1 MAYLDELSTPRIGAP
16 RLFKCVTQFGHC
28 AVAAATRKRHI
39 TVLKAANEA
48 AGADSDPPKH
58 TLAGVMQHAVF
69 LTQGNYP
76 MIRFSARPAASVL
89 AMATVLG
96 LCQAN
101 AADAAVMVSDSAVT
115 VDGAAEPAG
124 ADSSAV
130 GGQDN
135 SGAAAPEDAARSSEP
150 GLTEIIVTATKRETN
165 LQRTPISIS
174 VMGADTIRERKVQSL
189 LDLADGGVPSL
200 RVATFEARQSALTIG
215 IRGIVPLDANQP
227 AREQG
232 VGIYIDGVYLGR
244 QHGLNTALFDVERIE
259 VLKGPQGTLFGRN
272 TEGGA
277 LSMVSKAP
285 SGKFGA
291 RLEGGF
297 GNLGAY
303 NGGAHLDLPEVAGFS
318 VKLDGVISHQAAVT
332 SNPLAGQAGF
342 GYFHRKG
349 GRAALRWKPTDT
361 ITNDFAY
368 DVARDENT
376 PFYSQLLNYN
386 PNGCLS
392 GGTNAAPLA
401 IPAGSTCRTPGT
413 AFTGSQGTV
422 RSLLPGVVVNGTT
435 LMRTADIGVPQQV
448 SVDRTHGF
456 TNTFKWK
463 IAPEIEFRAITAWRG
478 VDVQQFDNSGGAHR
492 VPLVNLTAACTAAAP
507 CAFSRYSNADLR
519 QRQFSQEF
527 QAVGSIGP
535 VDYVAGLYYFTE
547 HVSDDAAT
555 PNSVG
560 AVATLSGTTVVGAT
574 YVTIPFCAANTPLF
588 VGSSVNGCAIDRAS
602 EVYTHSYAGY
612 GQATWNATDAL
623 HITLGGRYTKDT
635 KRGVLHFSRNV
646 NYDDPVNAA
655 VLVRNGYA
663 PLDKSWTRFNPTAT
677 VAYDFSQSVH
687 GYAKYATG
695 YRAGGASSRTSNYQ
709 AFNPEDV
716 NSYELG
722 LKADFWD
729 RRARF
734 NIATYIMQRK
744 DSQVDLSTI
753 QPTATGNF
761 NNLVTFN
768 APGITKIRGIEAD
781 LTIKPI
787 DGLTLNAS
795 YAYTYTDI
803 PLVPVTYREFTSGG
817 VATGNSTTVL
827 QKFFV
832 VFTPRNAAS
841 GAIDYELPVHADTRI
856 KFHLDANYGQA
867 TQTFDQF
874 ATKADASFIVNGRIS
889 LLDIALGGGGAKLA
903 VSAWS
908 RNLFNEQ
915 HVYRRDPSNSVPAV
929 QSTAAAGVPNVLV
942 IGNNGGILGD
952 YGNFN
957 VPRTFGLDASIKF

>member
-1 MAYLDELSTPRIGAP
+1 MTKFNARCMLL
-16 RLFKCVTQFGHC
+16 
-28 AVAAATRKRHI
+28 ATAS
-39 TVLKAANEA
+39 L
-48 AGADSDPPKH
+48 
-58 TLAGVMQHAVF
+58 
-69 LTQGNYP
+69 
-76 MIRFSARPAASVL
+76 AAS
-89 AMATVLG
+89 
-96 LCQAN
+96 LCTA
-101 AADAAVMVSDSAVT
+101 
-115 VDGAAEPAG
+115 PAF
-124 ADSSAV
+124 A
-130 GGQDN
+130 Q
-135 SGAAAPEDAARSSEP
+135 AAAPAAAPAETAAADQ
-150 GLTEIIVTATKRETN
+150 GLGEIVVTATKRETN

-174 VMGADTIRERKVQSL
+174 VMGSEMIRDRKVQSL

-244 QHGLNTALFDVERIE
+244 QHGLNAGLFDVERVE

-277 LSMVSKAP
+277 LSIVSKAP
-285 SGKFGA
+285 TGEFGG
-291 RLEGGF
+291 RIEGGI
-297 GNLGAY
+297 GNIGAY
-303 NGGAHLDLPEVAGFS
+303 NGAIHVDLPKIAGFS
-318 VKLDGVISHQAAVT
+318 IKLDGVIQRQDAIT
-332 SNPLAGQAGF
+332 DNPLAGQVGW
-342 GYFHRKG
+342 GYYNRKG
-349 GRAALRWKPTDT
+349 GRVAVRWQPADG

-392 GGTNAAPLA
+392 GGSNTAPLA
-401 IPAGSTCRTPGT
+401 IPAGSSCVTPGT

-422 RSLLPGVVVNGTT
+422 RPLLPGVVVNGNS
-435 LMRTADIGVPQQV
+435 LQRVADIGVPQQL
-448 SVDRTHGF
+448 SVDKTHGF
-456 TNTFKWK
+456 SNTFKWK
-463 IAPEIEFRAITAWRG
+463 ISPEIELRSITAWRG

-492 VPLVNLTAACTAAAP
+492 VPVVNLTTACAGAN
-507 CAFSRYSNADLR
+507 CAFSRYSLADLR

-527 QAVGSIGP
+527 QAVGSIGS
-535 VDYVAGLYYFTE
+535 VDYVAGLYYFNE
-547 HVSDDAAT
+547 HVSDTAAT
-555 PNSVG
+555 PNSLG
-560 AVATLSGTTVVGAT
+560 ATAIVTGGVVTGAT
-574 YVTIPFCAANTPLF
+574 YAPIYPGTCALNTPLF
-588 VGSSVNGCAIDRAS
+588 VGQAVNGCSIDRAS
-602 EVYTHSYAGY
+602 EVYSKSYAAFA
-612 GQATWNATDAL
+612 QVTWNATEAL
-623 HITLGGRYTKDT
+623 HITVGGRYTKDQ
-635 KRGVLHFSRNV
+635 KRGVLHFSRNI
-646 NYDDPVNAA
+646 NYDDPAQAA
-655 VLVRNGYA
+655 NVARNGYT
-663 PLDKSWTRFNPTAT
+663 PLDKEWTRFNPMAT
-677 VAYDFSQSVH
+677 IAYDFSNTVH
-687 GYAKYATG
+687 GYVKYATG

-716 NSYELG
+716 KSYEVG

-734 NIATYIMQRK
+734 NLAAYIMDRK

-781 LTIKPI
+781 LSVKPV
-787 DGLTLNAS
+787 DGLTLNIG

-803 PLVPVTYREFTSGG
+803 PLIPVTYTAPGIIIAP
-817 VATGNSTTVL
+817 ATTPTAAQSTTVN
-827 QKFFV
+827 QKFYV

-841 GAIDYELPVHADTRI
+841 GSIDYALPVGGDTKV
-856 KFHLDANYGQA
+856 KFHLDANYADA

-874 ATKADASFIVNGRIS
+874 ATKADSSFIVNGRIS
-889 LLDIALGGGGAKLA
+889 LADVSLGAGGQKFTIG
-903 VSAWS
+903 VWS

-915 HVYRRDPSNSVPAV
+915 HVYRRDPSNSLPAV
-929 QSTAAAGVPNVLV
+929 QTTQVAGVANVV
-942 IGNNGGILGD
+942 AIGNNGGVLGD

>member
-1 MAYLDELSTPRIGAP
+1 MIRLSTHS
-16 RLFKCVTQFGHC
+16 T
-28 AVAAATRKRHI
+28 
-39 TVLKAANEA
+39 
-48 AGADSDPPKH
+48 
-58 TLAGVMQHAVF
+58 
-69 LTQGNYP
+69 
-76 MIRFSARPAASVL
+76 ASLL
-89 AMATVLG
+89 AMATALG
-96 LCQAN
+96 LGYAGSAQA
-101 AADAAVMVSDSAVT
+101 AMTVGEAAVT
-115 VDGAAEPAG
+115 VDGAAEPSADG
-124 ADSSAV
+124 A
-130 GGQDN
+130 QDN
-135 SGAAAPEDAARSSEP
+135 AGAAAPEEAGKSSEP
-150 GLTEIIVTATKRETN
+150 GLTEIVVTATKRETN

-174 VMGADTIRERKVQSL
+174 VMGAETIRERKVQSL

-277 LSMVSKAP
+277 LSMISKAP
-285 SGKFGA
+285 SGKFGG
-291 RLEGGF
+291 RIEGGL

-303 NGGAHLDLPEVAGFS
+303 NGGIHLDLPETSGFS
-318 VKLDGVISHQAAVT
+318 LKLDGVISHQDAVT
-332 SNPLAGQAGF
+332 RNPLAGQAGF
-342 GYFHRKG
+342 GYYNRKG

-368 DVARDENT
+368 DIARDENT

-386 PNGCLS
+386 PNGCQS
-392 GGTNAAPLA
+392 GGSNTAPLA
-401 IPAGSTCRTPGT
+401 IPPGSACVTPGT
-413 AFTGSQGTV
+413 AFTSSQGTIKPP
-422 RSLLPGVVVNGTT
+422 LPGVVINGST

-448 SVDRTHGF
+448 SVDNTHGF

-463 IAPEIEFRAITAWRG
+463 IAPEIEFRSITAWRG

-492 VPLVNLTAACTAAAP
+492 VPVVNLTAKCTAAAP
-507 CAFSRYSNADLR
+507 CAFSRYSIADLR

-527 QAVGSIGP
+527 QAVGSIGS

-560 AVATLSGTTVVGAT
+560 AIATLDNTGAVAGAT
-574 YVTIPFCAANTPLF
+574 YATIPFCTASTPLF
-588 VGSSVNGCAIDRAS
+588 VGTAVNGCSIDRAS
-602 EVYTHSYAGY
+602 EVFTHSYAGY
-612 GQATWNATDAL
+612 GQATWNATEAL
-623 HITLGGRYTKDT
+623 HITVGGRYTRDT
-635 KRGVLHFSRNV
+635 KRGVLHFSRNT
-646 NYDDPVNAA
+646 NYDDPANAA
-655 VLVRNGYA
+655 VLTRNGYA
-663 PLDKSWTRFNPTAT
+663 PLDKTWTRFNPTAT
-677 VAYDFSQSVH
+677 IAYDFSQSVH

-716 NSYELG
+716 KSYEVG

-734 NIATYIMQRK
+734 NIAGYIMDRK

-781 LTIKPI
+781 LTVKPI
-787 DGLTLNAS
+787 DRLTINAS

-803 PLVPVTYREFTSGG
+803 PLVPVTYQEFTSAG
-817 VATGNSTTVL
+817 VATGNMTTVL
-827 QKFFV
+827 QKFYV

-841 GAIDYELPVHADTRI
+841 GSIDYEVPIQADTRI

-874 ATKADASFIVNGRIS
+874 ATKADSSFIVNGRIS
-889 LLDIALGGGGAKLA
+889 LLDIAVGSGAKMTL
-903 VSAWS
+903 SAWS

-915 HVYRRDPSNSVPAV
+915 HVYRRDPSNSLPAV
-929 QSTAAAGVPNVLV
+929 QSTAVATAPNVLV
-942 IGNNGGILGD
+942 IGNNNNILGD

-957 VPRTFGLDASIKF
+957 VPQTFGLDASLKF

>member
-1 MAYLDELSTPRIGAP
+1 MIRLSTHS
-16 RLFKCVTQFGHC
+16 T
-28 AVAAATRKRHI
+28 
-39 TVLKAANEA
+39 
-48 AGADSDPPKH
+48 
-58 TLAGVMQHAVF
+58 
-69 LTQGNYP
+69 
-76 MIRFSARPAASVL
+76 ASLL
-89 AMATVLG
+89 AMATALG
-96 LCQAN
+96 LGYAGSAQA
-101 AADAAVMVSDSAVT
+101 AMTVGEAAVT
-115 VDGAAEPAG
+115 VDGAAEPSADG
-124 ADSSAV
+124 A
-130 GGQDN
+130 QDN
-135 SGAAAPEDAARSSEP
+135 AGAAAPEEAGKSSEP
-150 GLTEIIVTATKRETN
+150 GLTEIVVTATKRETN

-174 VMGADTIRERKVQSL
+174 VMGAETIRERKVQSL

-277 LSMVSKAP
+277 LSMISKAP
-285 SGKFGA
+285 SGKFGG
-291 RLEGGF
+291 RIEGGL

-303 NGGAHLDLPEVAGFS
+303 NGGIHLDLPETSGFS
-318 VKLDGVISHQAAVT
+318 LKLDGVISHQDAVT
-332 SNPLAGQAGF
+332 RNPLAGQAGF
-342 GYFHRKG
+342 GYHNRKG

-368 DVARDENT
+368 DIARDENT

-386 PNGCLS
+386 PNGCQS
-392 GGTNAAPLA
+392 GGSNTAPLA
-401 IPAGSTCRTPGT
+401 IPPGSACVTPGT
-413 AFTGSQGTV
+413 AFTSSQGTIKPP
-422 RSLLPGVVVNGTT
+422 LPGVVINGST

-448 SVDRTHGF
+448 SVDNTHGF

-463 IAPEIEFRAITAWRG
+463 IAPEIEFRSITAWRG

-492 VPLVNLTAACTAAAP
+492 VPVVNLTAKCTAAAP
-507 CAFSRYSNADLR
+507 CGFSRYSIADLR

-527 QAVGSIGP
+527 QAVGSIGS

-560 AVATLSGTTVVGAT
+560 AIATLDNTGAVAGAT
-574 YVTIPFCAANTPLF
+574 YATIPFCTASTPLF
-588 VGSSVNGCAIDRAS
+588 VGTAVNGCSIDRAS
-602 EVYTHSYAGY
+602 EVFTHSYAGY
-612 GQATWNATDAL
+612 GQATWNATEAL
-623 HITLGGRYTKDT
+623 HITVGGRYTRDT
-635 KRGVLHFSRNV
+635 KRGVLHFSRNT
-646 NYDDPVNAA
+646 NYDDPANAA
-655 VLVRNGYA
+655 VLTRNGYA
-663 PLDKSWTRFNPTAT
+663 PLDKTWTRFNPTAT
-677 VAYDFSQSVH
+677 IAYDFSQSVH

-716 NSYELG
+716 KSYEVG

-734 NIATYIMQRK
+734 NIAGYIMDRK

-781 LTIKPI
+781 LTVKPI
-787 DGLTLNAS
+787 DRLTINAS

-803 PLVPVTYREFTSGG
+803 PLVPVTYQEFTSAG
-817 VATGNSTTVL
+817 VATGNMTTVL
-827 QKFFV
+827 QKFYV

-841 GAIDYELPVHADTRI
+841 GSIDYEVPIQADTRI

-874 ATKADASFIVNGRIS
+874 ATKADSSFIVNGRIS
-889 LLDIALGGGGAKLA
+889 LLDIAVGSGAKMTL
-903 VSAWS
+903 SAWS

-915 HVYRRDPSNSVPAV
+915 HVYRRDPSNSLPAV
-929 QSTAAAGVPNVLV
+929 QSTAVATAPNVLV
-942 IGNNGGILGD
+942 IGNNNNILGD

-957 VPRTFGLDASIKF
+957 VPQTFGLDASLKF